1 MRATGEPMIDTT
13 TIVQLLAIAVA
24 FSAPLIFAAM
34 GELISERAGVINIQ
48 LEGMML
54 VGAFAG
60 VWAASASGSLSIGFV
75 GGAAA
80 GLALATLHGLL
91 CFVFRAEQ
99 VVSGIVLNI
108 LALGLTT
115 YALKPV
121 FGANAAAS
129 TPTLAKMPLPYL
141 SELPLVGPVLFNQN
155 LMVYA
160 AYALVVGTSLALM
173 RTTWGL
179 AVRAVGEAPAA
190 ATSLGINAKRTR
202 WVAVLICGA
211 LAGIGGAQLTLA
223 GLGAFTQNVTAG
235 RGFVALAAV
244 ILGRW
249 MPVSTLAAVLLFTL
263 TEALQVR
270 AQLLGIDV
278 PYQFLV
284 MAPYAITVVAIAL
297 ARGGR
302 APGSLGMRLG

>member
-1 MRATGEPMIDTT
+1 MIDTAT
-13 TIVQLLAIAVA
+13 LVQLLAIAVA
-24 FSAPLIFAAM
+24 FSAPLVFAAM

-54 VGAFAG
+54 VGAFAAA
-60 VWAASASGSLSIGFV
+60 WAASASGSFYTGFLC
-75 GGAAA
+75 GALA
-80 GLALATLHGLL
+80 GLALAALHGLL
-91 CFVFRAEQ
+91 CFVFNAEQ

-115 YALKPV
+115 FALKPV
-121 FGANAAAS
+121 FGAGAAAS
-129 TPTLAKMPLPYL
+129 APTLTKLPVPYL
-141 SELPLVGPVLFNQN
+141 SELPVVGPVLFNQN

-160 AYALVVGTSLALM
+160 SYALVLLTSFALM

-179 AVRAVGEAPAA
+179 ALRAVGEAPAA
-190 ATSLGINAKRTR
+190 AISLGVNVRRTR

-223 GLGAFTQNVTAG
+223 GLGTFTQNVTAG
-235 RGFVALAAV
+235 RGFVAIAAV
-244 ILGRW
+244 VFGRW
-249 MPVSTLAAVLLFTL
+249 MPGPTLFAVLLFTL

-270 AQLLGIDV
+270 AQLLGINV

-284 MAPYAITVVAIAL
+284 MAPYAITVAAIAF

-302 APGSLGMRLG
+302 APASLGVRQG

>member
-1 MRATGEPMIDTT
+1 MDTNSL
-13 TIVQLLAIAVA
+13 VQLLAIAVA
-24 FSAPLIFAAM
+24 SSAPLIFAAM
-34 GELISERAGVINIQ
+34 GELVSERAGVINIQ

-54 VGAFAG
+54 VGAFAA
-60 VWAASASGSLSIGFV
+60 VWAALTSGSLIIGFL

-80 GLALATLHGLL
+80 GLALASLHGLL
-91 CFVFRAEQ
+91 CLVFRAEQ
-99 VVSGIVLNI
+99 VVSGIALNI

-121 FGANAAAS
+121 IGSAAAAS
-129 TPTLAKMPLPYL
+129 APTLAKLPLPFL
-141 SELPLVGPVLFNQN
+141 SEIPLIGSVLFNQN
-155 LMVYA
+155 PMVYA
-160 AYALVVGTSLALM
+160 AYALVVGTSLVLM

-179 AVRAVGEAPAA
+179 SVRAVGESPTAA
-190 ATSLGINAKRTR
+190 VSLGIDVTRTR
-202 WVAVLICGA
+202 WVAVLICGV

-244 ILGRW
+244 VLSRW
-249 MPVSTLAAVLLFTL
+249 MPVPTLFAVLLFTL

-284 MAPYAITVVAIAL
+284 MAPYLITVLAIAF

-302 APGSLGMRLG
+302 APGSLG